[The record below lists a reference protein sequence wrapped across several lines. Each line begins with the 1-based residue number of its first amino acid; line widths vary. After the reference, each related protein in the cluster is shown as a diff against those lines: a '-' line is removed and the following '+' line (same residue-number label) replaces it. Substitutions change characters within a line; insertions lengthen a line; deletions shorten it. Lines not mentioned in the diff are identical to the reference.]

1 MMKNELINVW
11 YRISFMVT
19 ENNDRREYTTFSQGS
34 SETGAAVSAAVSICE
49 GRDGLSNPT
58 FKSIRIATYG
68 EADSLNAELDA
79 IAEREEKELE
89 SEDNE

>member
-1 MMKNELINVW
+1 MKNELINVW
-11 YRISFMVT
+11 YRITFMVT
-19 ENNDRREYTTFSQGS
+19 ENNDRREYTTFIQGS
-34 SETGAAVSAAVSICE
+34 SEIEAAVSAAISICE

-79 IAEREEKELE
+79 IAEREAKELE
-89 SEDNE
+89 GKDNE

>member
-1 MMKNELINVW
+1 MKNELINVW
-11 YRISFMVT
+11 YRVTFMVT
-19 ENNDRREYTTFSQGS
+19 EKGQRREYSTFIEGS
-34 SETGAAVSAAVSICE
+34 SETDAAVSAAASICE

-79 IAEREEKELE
+79 IAEREAKVPEEKNDE
-89 SEDNE
+89 

>member
-1 MMKNELINVW
+1 MENELINVW
-11 YRISFMVT
+11 YRVTFMVT
-19 ENNDRREYTTFSQGS
+19 ENNDRREYSTFIEGS

-58 FKSIRIATYG
+58 FKPIRIATYG

-79 IAEREEKELE
+79 IAEREAKELE
-89 SEDNE
+89 GEGNE

>member
-1 MMKNELINVW
+1 MKNELINVW
-11 YRISFMVT
+11 YRVTFMVT
-19 ENNDRREYTTFSQGS
+19 ENNDRREYTTFIQGS

-49 GRDGLSNPT
+49 SRDGLSNPT

-68 EADSLNAELDA
+68 EAESLDAELDA

-89 SEDNE
+89 EEDNE

>member
-1 MMKNELINVW
+1 MNNELINVW
-11 YRISFMVT
+11 YRVTFMVT
-19 ENNDRREYTTFSQGS
+19 ENNDCREYTTFIQGS

-68 EADSLNAELDA
+68 EAESLDAELDA
-79 IAEREEKELE
+79 IAAREAKQLE
-89 SEDNE
+89 EESDE